1 MGSRW
6 PYRIYD
12 TLTQKAAVLRAQA
25 VVVSSRLEYEDA
37 VRFGVDPSKL
47 HIIPMGIDLPESNYP
62 PENKDQPLRL
72 LFVGRIARVR
82 RLELILKAVSK
93 LKLKWNLT
101 IVGGEA
107 STSSMTRG
115 GYLDELKT
123 LASELGIDQF
133 IRWMG
138 PVTPEKLST
147 FYTESDLFLY
157 TSQYENFGQPLLEAA
172 AHGLPLLS
180 TKVGVAA
187 ELIEEGK
194 TGFFINDDPESLSD
208 HIMKLENLKGRQ
220 EMGEA
225 LRRKVTDHYSWDSV
239 IEQYLEIYRKLLPN
253 SGL

>member
-25 VVVSSRLEYEDA
+25 VVVSSMLEYQDA
-37 VRFGVDPSKL
+37 VRFGVDPPKL
-47 HIIPMGIDLPESNYP
+47 HVIPMGIDLPESSSP
-62 PENKDQPLRL
+62 SENTDQPLRL

-93 LKLKWNLT
+93 LKLDWKLT

-123 LASELGIDQF
+123 LASELGIDQNVH
-133 IRWMG
+133 WMG
-138 PVTPEKLST
+138 PVAPENLSPV
-147 FYTESDLFLY
+147 YAESDLFLY

-180 TKVGVAA
+180 TRVGVAA
-187 ELIEEGK
+187 ELITEGK
-194 TGFFINDDPESLSD
+194 TGFFINDDPETLSD
-208 HIMKLENLKGRQ
+208 RIMKLENSKGRQ

-225 LRRKVTDHYSWDSV
+225 LRQKVADQYSWESV
-239 IEQYLEIYRKLLPN
+239 IEQYLEIYRKLLPDN
-253 SGL
+253 GL